1 MTRPVQSPMSAPAP
15 KSSSLLRHV
24 GALFRDRDL
33 ESENSRLEAFLNA
46 FPGEYCGFNADDTL
60 AYSRGFLDLLGLT
73 RIESIAD
80 IQNALRPGDSA
91 ALESC
96 YMRLRQQGQRFVLK
110 VRTLDERNILRFSG
124 SSGQAL
130 NQSERFDILWI
141 ENVTD
146 QETDIEKTRDM
157 HIAAEGEVRRLQAA
171 LNAFR
176 YAVWMRN
183 STGDLIWC
191 NNYYAEILKATPQ
204 AVLLAQKELP
214 FTADKKVTTK
224 NNKEMAELALQ
235 SGTLQKDRR
244 HMIIDGN
251 RHLMDIVEI
260 PVPHLDI
267 TIGETWDISREEELE
282 KEATRNAAANRDLL
296 EQLRSAIGI
305 FSADQ
310 RLEFYNSAY
319 AQLWQLEDQW
329 LNTKPKLGEI
339 MERLREQRRL
349 PEQADFRR
357 FKQSWLDM
365 FTGLIHAH
373 EDMLYLPAGG
383 ALRMLVV
390 PHPMGGLMMTFEDV
404 SSRLELESSYNTL
417 IAVQKETLDNLA
429 EGVAAFGGDGRIK
442 LWNPSFARMWNLNPE
457 DLEGQ
462 PHITRVV
469 DKLADFFSP
478 EDWSATRENLL
489 SLGLDRTMRDGMIR
503 RIDETIF
510 EYAAVPLP
518 DGGVMVSLIDVTDT
532 VRVENAL
539 REKTGALE
547 AAERL
552 KLDFLANVSYQLRTP
567 LNALIGFTEIL
578 DKEYF
583 GKLNTRQKE
592 YTKGLGEAGE
602 RLMNLVNDILDL
614 STIEA
619 GYMTIVKDTV
629 NVHTMLSAL
638 YSLTQEWARSQKI
651 EVQLTCP
658 PDIGTVQ
665 VDERRMKQV
674 LLNLIRNAID
684 FTPAGG
690 RIMLGAKRHPD
701 GIELSV
707 TDTGPGIDLKDQERV
722 FKPFERTD
730 TPRDDGD
737 GNSRGGAGLGLTLVK
752 NIVDLHDGTVEL
764 DSTKGQ
770 GTTMR
775 IRLPG

>member
-1 MTRPVQSPMSAPAP
+1 MNAPRKSP
-15 KSSSLLRHV
+15 SLLRHV
-24 GALFRDRDL
+24 GSLFRDRDL

-46 FPGEYCGFNADDTL
+46 FPGEYCGFNADGTL
-60 AYSRGFLDLLGLT
+60 AYSRGFLDLLGLS

-96 YMRLRQQGQRFVLK
+96 YMRLRQHGQRFVLK
-110 VRTLDERNILRFSG
+110 VRTLDDRHILRFSG
-124 SSGQAL
+124 ATGQAR
-130 NQSERFDILWI
+130 SSVERFDIIWV
-141 ENVTD
+141 EDVTD
-146 QETDIEKTRDM
+146 QETEIERTRDM
-157 HIAAEGEVRRLQAA
+157 HVAAESELRRLQAT

-183 STGDLIWC
+183 SSGDIIWC

-204 AVLLAQKELP
+204 AVVMAQKELP

-224 NNKEMAELALQ
+224 TNRDMADLALQ
-235 SGTLQKDRR
+235 TGTIQKDRR

-260 PVPHLDI
+260 PISHLDI
-267 TIGETWDISREEELE
+267 TVGETWDISREEELE
-282 KEATRNAAANRDLL
+282 KEASRNAGANRDLL

-305 FSADQ
+305 FTADQ

-339 MERLREQRRL
+339 MERLRESRRL

-365 FTGLIHAH
+365 FTGLINAH

-442 LWNPSFARMWNLNPE
+442 LWNPSFARMWNLHPE

-462 PHITRVV
+462 PHIMRVV
-469 DKLADFFSP
+469 EKLEKFFTA
-478 EDWSATRENLL
+478 EDWPAARENLL
-489 SLGLDRTMRDGMIR
+489 SLGLDRSMRDGMIR
-503 RIDETIF
+503 RADETVF

-583 GKLNTRQKE
+583 GKLNVRQKE

-619 GYMTIVKDTV
+619 GYMTIEKEPVD
-629 NVHTMLSAL
+629 VHEMLEAL
-638 YSLTQEWARSQKI
+638 YDLTQEWARSQKI

-658 PDIGTVQ
+658 PDIGSVN

-690 RIMLGAKRHPD
+690 RIMLGAKRQ
-701 GIELSV
+701 GQAIELTV
-707 TDTGPGIDLKDQERV
+707 TDTGTGIDQRDQERV
-722 FKPFERTD
+722 FKPFEKSD
-730 TPRDDGD
+730 NSVGEGD
-737 GNSRGGAGLGLTLVK
+737 SSKRGGAGLGLTLVR
-752 NIVDLHDGTVEL
+752 NIVDLHDGRVEL
-764 DSTKGQ
+764 DSAKGQ

-775 IRLPG
+775 IILPA

>member
-1 MTRPVQSPMSAPAP
+1 MASPVQSRMSASVP
-15 KSSSLLRHV
+15 KSSSLLRQV
-24 GALFRDRDL
+24 GSLFRDRDL
-33 ESENSRLEAFLNA
+33 EAENSRLEAFLNA

-110 VRTLDERNILRFSG
+110 VRTLDERRILRFSG

-130 NQSERFDILWI
+130 NHTERFDILWI
-141 ENVTD
+141 EDVTD

-157 HIAAEGEVRRLQAA
+157 HIAAEGELRRLQAA

-183 STGDLIWC
+183 SRGDLIWC

-204 AVLLAQKELP
+204 SVLLAQKELP

-235 SGTLQKDRR
+235 TGTLQKDRR
-244 HMIIDGN
+244 HMIVDGN

-267 TIGETWDISREEELE
+267 TVGETWDISREEELE

-442 LWNPSFARMWNLNPE
+442 LWNPSFARMWKLNPE

-469 DKLADFFSP
+469 EKLVEFFSP
-478 EDWSATRENLL
+478 EDWPSARENLL

-503 RIDETIF
+503 REDETVF

-629 NVHTMLSAL
+629 NVHTMLNAL
-638 YSLTQEWARSQKI
+638 YDLTQEWARSQKI

-658 PDIGTVQ
+658 PDIGFVQ

-690 RIMLGAKRHPD
+690 RIMLGAKRHAD

-730 TPRDDGD
+730 APRDDGD
-737 GNSRGGAGLGLTLVK
+737 GNARGGAGLGLTLVK
-752 NIVDLHDGTVEL
+752 NIVDMHDGTVEL
-764 DSTKGQ
+764 DSAKGR

-775 IRLPG
+775 IRLPA